1 MANNPE
7 FVNEQLEKTGDA
19 RVYSHPGFGKAKAR
33 KTPKGRPVEEQ
44 ALQEIKT
51 LIGDTL
57 PTKDLMIE
65 FLHLIQDKYGHV
77 SAQHIRALA
86 HVMKLSQAEINET
99 ATFYAHFDVVKENE
113 PAPADLTIR
122 VCESLSCQLMG
133 AESLKLAIDNG
144 VDANKVRVIN
154 APCMGRCHV
163 APVVEVGHNHIV
175 KATAEKVV
183 EAVKNDDTHP
193 IVPEYQGFDDYVA
206 EGGYERLKELLDNK
220 FTPDEIIEKVSN
232 TGLRGLGG
240 AGFPTGRKWSFVR
253 AEAGPRLMAVNGDE
267 GEPGTIKDHHY
278 LARRPQ
284 QFLEG
289 MLIGAWVV
297 EATDVY
303 IYLRDE
309 YPEIR
314 KVLQAEIKKV
324 QDAGLSPHT
333 NIHLRRGAGAYICG
347 EESAMLE
354 SIEGKRGWPR
364 QRPPFVAQ
372 KGLWGRPTLVNNV
385 ESLYWIPELLT
396 KDESWFKSHGTNG
409 REGLRSYSVS
419 GRVKNPGV
427 HFAPAG
433 TTIQELIDNYAGGME
448 DGHTFKAYL
457 PGGAS
462 GGILPATMNDIPLD
476 FDTLNQYGCFIG
488 SAAVVVLSDADNMRD
503 VATNLMEFF
512 EDESCGQCTP
522 CRVGTQKILS
532 LIKQDEWDIDLLKEI
547 SGVMM
552 DASICGL
559 GQAAPNPLLRV
570 IEHFPEDLKKQG

>member
-1 MANNPE
+1 MANNAE
-7 FVNEQLEKTGDA
+7 FLKEQLEKNGDA
-19 RVYSHPGFGKAKAR
+19 RIYSHPGFGKNKAR
-33 KTPKGRPVEEQ
+33 KTPKGRPIDEQ
-44 ALQEIKT
+44 ALNAIK
-51 LIGDTL
+51 LIVGDTI
-57 PTKDLMIE
+57 PTKDLTIE
-65 FLHLIQDKYGHV
+65 FLHKIQDKFGYI
-77 SAQHIRALA
+77 SSSHIRALG
-86 HVMKLSQAEINET
+86 HIMKLSQAEINET
-99 ATFYAHFDVVKENE
+99 ASFYTHFDIVKENE
-113 PAPADLTIR
+113 SIPAELTIR
-122 VCESLSCQLMG
+122 VCDSLSCQLMG
-133 AESLKLAIDNG
+133 AKSLKLAIKNG
-144 VDANKVRVIN
+144 INKNKVRVLN
-154 APCMGRCHV
+154 APCMGRCHI
-163 APVVEVGHNHIV
+163 APVVEVGHNHIT
-175 KATAEKVV
+175 KASAEKVFSAV
-183 EAVKNDDTHP
+183 ENKKTHP
-193 IVPEYQGFDDYVA
+193 TIPKYQNFDEY
-206 EGGYERLKELLDNK
+206 ENENGYTRLNELLLNK
-220 FTPDEIIEKVSN
+220 FSPEQVIEKVTN
-232 TGLRGLGG
+232 AGLRGLGG

-253 AEAGPRLMAVNGDE
+253 AEDGPRLMAVNGDE

-278 LARRPQ
+278 LARRPH

-314 KVLQAEIKKV
+314 KVLQTEIKKI
-324 QDAGLSPHT
+324 QDKGLSPHT

-385 ESLYWIPELLT
+385 ESLYWIPEILT
-396 KDESWFKSHGTNG
+396 RDESWFKSHGANG
-409 REGLRSYSVS
+409 REGLRSFSVS

-433 TTIQELIDNYAGGME
+433 ITIQELIDDYAGGME

-462 GGILPATMNDIPLD
+462 GGILPAKMNDIPLD

-488 SAAVVVLSDADNMRD
+488 SAAVVILSDADNMRD

-522 CRVGTQKILS
+522 CRVGTQKILC
-532 LIKQDEWDIDLLKEI
+532 LIKQDEWNIDLLKEI
-547 SGVMM
+547 SSVMM

-570 IEHFPEDLKKQG
+570 IEHFPDDLRR